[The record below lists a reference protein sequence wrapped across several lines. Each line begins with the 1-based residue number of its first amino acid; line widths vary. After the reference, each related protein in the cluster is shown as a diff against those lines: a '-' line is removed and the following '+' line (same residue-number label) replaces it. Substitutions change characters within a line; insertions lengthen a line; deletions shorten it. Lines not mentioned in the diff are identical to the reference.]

1 MAQDQTPPTVAP
13 ESTEDVKIEQP
24 EGKAQEQQTP
34 PNVPYNRFKEVNEE
48 KQALKLKLETIE
60 TERLTEQ
67 GKYKELFESS
77 ETKFKTLQDSMNQE
91 RINASLVTELAKHN
105 PSSIDVAKRLI
116 DVQGLTVGEDGS
128 VMGVQEAVAKVIQE
142 VPQLFTVTPPA
153 NAGVKVPTGEVGSRS
168 FTLSEIQDPVFRNAN
183 WEAIEKASK
192 EKRIDM
198 TK

>member
-1 MAQDQTPPTVAP
+1 MSEDQTPPTVAP

-24 EGKAQEQQTP
+24 EVKVPEQETP
-34 PNVPYNRFKEVNEE
+34 PNVPYNRFKEVNAE

-105 PSSIDVAKRLI
+105 PTSIDIAKRLI
-116 DVQGLTVGEDGS
+116 DVSGFTVGEDGS
-128 VMGVQEAVAKVIQE
+128 VAGIAEAVDKVIQE
-142 VPQLFTVTPPA
+142 VPQLFTVAPPA

-168 FTLSEIQDPVFRNAN
+168 FTLSELQDPVFRNEN